1 MTPVELAARIDQT
14 LLAPAATPV
23 QVEAL
28 CQGARKHGF
37 RAVCVSPSYV
47 PLAVRHLEGSQVRV
61 CTVVGFP
68 LGSSTPAAKVHEAEE
83 AVSAGATDIDMVI
96 NIGRLRAADLDYVR
110 DEVRAVVRAAVRA
123 ATRAAARAAA
133 HGTYRATDRTAS
145 HGAVRAT
152 GRTASHGAVR
162 ATERAAS
169 HGAVRAT
176 ERAGEGIVVKVII
189 EACHLTDEEK
199 VAACR
204 LAEEAGA
211 HFVKTSTGF
220 GPGGA
225 TPADVRLIRQAVGER
240 LGVKASGGIRTLE
253 QALAL
258 LEAGADVLGTS
269 AGEAIIAQLIFRR

>member
-1 MTPVELAARIDQT
+1 VTPAELAARIDQT
-14 LLAPAATPV
+14 LLAPTATPAQV
-23 QVEAL
+23 QAL
-28 CQGARKHGF
+28 CEGARKHRF
-37 RAVCVSPSYV
+37 RAVCVGPAYV

-68 LGSSTPAAKVHEAEE
+68 LGSTTPAAKAYEAEE
-83 AVSAGATDIDMVI
+83 AVRAGARDIDMVL
-96 NIGRLRAADLDYVR
+96 NIGRLKAGDLDYVR
-110 DEVRAVVRAAVRA
+110 DEIRAVVRAA
-123 ATRAAARAAA
+123 ARAA
-133 HGTYRATDRTAS
+133 
-145 HGAVRAT
+145 
-152 GRTASHGAVR
+152 
-162 ATERAAS
+162 
-169 HGAVRAT
+169 
-176 ERAGEGIVVKVII
+176 EGVVVKVII

-225 TPADVRLIRQAVGER
+225 TPEDVRLLRRAVGGR
-240 LGVKASGGIRTLE
+240 LGVKASGGIRTLA

-269 AGEAIIAQLIFRR
+269 SGEAIMAELVSHK